1 MKARRREADMGQS
14 TNNRIGA
21 KHVFTY
27 IILCLIGF
35 LMIIPFLWMLSRSF
49 ELPGDVSA
57 PGLGLIPKHLRLA
70 NYVDSLRL
78 MKYPQIYLLNT
89 LKVTVVSVI
98 GGLFSSSLVA
108 YAFARLKAP
117 GRDFL
122 FILMIATVMLP
133 AQVTMIPV
141 FIIVRQLGWYDT
153 LLPLIVPSF
162 FGSAFAVFLIRQF
175 FLSIPKDL
183 EDAAKIDGC
192 STFRTYWQIFLPL
205 SKPVLATVAF
215 FSFVAHWNDF
225 MTPLIYLNSVDKR
238 TLALGL
244 ATFQDVWGVDIVAL
258 MAASTLV
265 LIPVLVIFFLAQ
277 RYFVQGIVMSGI
289 KG

>member
-1 MKARRREADMGQS
+1 MSESGKRPSRVGQ
-14 TNNRIGA
+14 TL
-21 KHVFTY
+21 TY
-27 IILCLIGF
+27 LILCLIGF
-35 LMIIPFLWMLSRSF
+35 LMLIPFLWMLSRSF
-49 ELPGDVSA
+49 ELASDVAA
-57 PGLGLIPKHLRLA
+57 PGLGLIPKHFRLA
-70 NYVDSLRL
+70 NYADSLRL
-78 MKYPQIYLLNT
+78 MKYPQLYLLNT
-89 LKVTVVSVI
+89 LKVTVLCVVGS
-98 GGLFSSSLVA
+98 LFSSSIVA
-108 YAFARLKAP
+108 FAFARLKAP
-117 GRDFL
+117 GRDLL

-133 AQVTMIPV
+133 AQVTMIPM
-141 FIIVRQLGWYDT
+141 FIIFRGLGWYDT

-162 FGSAFAVFLIRQF
+162 FASAFSVFLIRQF
-175 FLSIPKDL
+175 FLGIPKDL

-265 LIPVLVIFFLAQ
+265 LIPVLLIFFLAQ
-277 RYFVQGIVMSGI
+277 RYFVQGIVMTGI

>member
-1 MKARRREADMGQS
+1 M
-14 TNNRIGA
+14 
-21 KHVFTY
+21 
-27 IILCLIGF
+27 
-35 LMIIPFLWMLSRSF
+35 
-49 ELPGDVSA
+49 
-57 PGLGLIPKHLRLA
+57 
-70 NYVDSLRL
+70 
-78 MKYPQIYLLNT
+78 
-89 LKVTVVSVI
+89 
-98 GGLFSSSLVA
+98 
-108 YAFARLKAP
+108 
-117 GRDFL
+117 
-122 FILMIATVMLP
+122 
-133 AQVTMIPV
+133 VTMIPM
-141 FIIVRQLGWYDT
+141 FIIFRGLGWYDT

-175 FLSIPKDL
+175 FLGIPKDL
-183 EDAAKIDGC
+183 EDAAEIDGC

-265 LIPVLVIFFLAQ
+265 LIPVLLIFFLAQ